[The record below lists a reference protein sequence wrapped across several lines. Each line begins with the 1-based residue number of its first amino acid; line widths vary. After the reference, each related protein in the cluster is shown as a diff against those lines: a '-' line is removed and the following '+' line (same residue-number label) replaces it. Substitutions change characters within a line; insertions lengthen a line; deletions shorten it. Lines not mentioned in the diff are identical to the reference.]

1 MCKPWQ
7 PSCELGN
14 TISGALADQLQHLAD
29 AVNEAEGRLIGA
41 IGSLW
46 VSIPTPGLSNSSDR
60 PVTDLG
66 HAPNAGHLTTLLGYA
81 QWIGLVLAI
90 LSLVILGAII
100 ASRMRAGEAMGQV
113 GKIGWVLGGVIL
125 IAGGG
130 SLASRL
136 LSHRPT
142 HVDSTAAFLQGSLWY
157 ITITVAT
164 ASVIFAGIRMAWTMR
179 AEPGQELL
187 PSLITMLVVIGC
199 GVSIINL
206 LVTASDSFAVWILN
220 ASMDCHVQDSACFGQ
235 NIVAI
240 LALSKLRGG
249 AVLVVIFVGVIAFF
263 VGLMQI
269 VLLVAR
275 SGMLVLMAGILPTA
289 GAATNTAMGKNWFG
303 KLTAW
308 TVALMLY
315 KPAAAVV
322 YAAAFRLVGA
332 SGFAAG
338 DKTGIV
344 RVLSGLCLMALA
356 AFALPAL
363 MKFVTPM
370 VSAVGAGAGGA
381 AAGALAGAA
390 ASGAIEVASRIGR
403 SSTAGAD
410 QGADTGSGGPPG
422 RNGPDSEG
430 PSDGGPGEGP
440 AGSDAGA
447 GGHPGA
453 DVDSGSAE
461 GGSGVGIPGSGSA
474 TVADAGGAAESA
486 GDATAGSASEGA
498 AAASSGSASA
508 GSTAAGSTAA
518 GGSTAAAAAA
528 AGPAA
533 IAIEGAKAAKKV
545 YDAVDD
551 TAKGVAADTTGEGD
565 GPGDN

>member
-7 PSCELGN
+7 PSCYLGN

-29 AVNEAEGRLIGA
+29 AVNEAEGRMIGA

-46 VSIPTPGLSNSSDR
+46 VSIPTPRLSNSSDR
-60 PVTDLG
+60 PVKDLG
-66 HAPNAGHLTTLLGYA
+66 HAPNAAHLTTLLGYA
-81 QWIGLVLAI
+81 QWIGLVVAI
-90 LSLVILGAII
+90 LSLVILGAVI
-100 ASRMRAGEAMGQV
+100 ASRMRAGEAMAQV

-130 SLASRL
+130 SMVSRL

-157 ITITVAT
+157 ITIIVAM

-187 PSLITMLVVIGC
+187 RSLITMMVVIGC
-199 GVSIINL
+199 GISIINL

-235 NIVAI
+235 NIVTI
-240 LALSKLRGG
+240 LDLSQFAGG
-249 AVLVVIFVGVIAFF
+249 AVLVVIFVGIVAFF
-263 VGLMQI
+263 VGLLQI

-289 GAATNTAMGKNWFG
+289 GAATNTEMGKNWFG

-338 DKTGIV
+338 DRTGIV

-370 VSAVGAGAGGA
+370 VSAVGSGAGGA

-390 ASGAIEVASRIGR
+390 ASGAMEVGSRIG
-403 SSTAGAD
+403 GV
-410 QGADTGSGGPPG
+410 GGVDTGGSGPPG
-422 RNGPDSEG
+422 QS
-430 PSDGGPGEGP
+430 GPGGEAPGAGSATSAGP
-440 AGSDAGA
+440 GGSDAGA
-447 GGHPGA
+447 AGA
-453 DVDSGSAE
+453 DGYAGTGAGTGPEGGGRPAESGSQPGGGELGA
-461 GGSGVGIPGSGSA
+461 GSGA
-474 TVADAGGAAESA
+474 ADAGGTADASSA
-486 GDATAGSASEGA
+486 TDGA
-498 AAASSGSASA
+498 IAASTA
-508 GSTAAGSTAA
+508 GSTAAE
-518 GGSTAAAAAA
+518 GSTAAAEAAT
-528 AGPAA
+528 GPGA
-533 IAIEGAKAAKKV
+533 IAIEGANAAKKAS
-545 YDAVDD
+545 DAIDES
-551 TAKGVAADTTGEGD
+551 AKGVAADTTGEGD
-565 GPGDN
+565 GPSGS

>member
-7 PSCELGN
+7 PSCYLGN

-29 AVNEAEGRLIGA
+29 AVNEAEGRMIGA

-46 VSIPTPGLSNSSDR
+46 VSIPTPSLSNSSDR
-60 PVTDLG
+60 PVEDLG
-66 HAPNAGHLTTLLGYA
+66 HAPNAVHLSTLLGYA

-100 ASRMRAGEAMGQV
+100 ASRMRAGEAMAQV

-130 SLASRL
+130 SMVSRL
-136 LSHRPT
+136 LRHRPT

-157 ITITVAT
+157 ITITVAM

-179 AEPGQELL
+179 AEPGHELL
-187 PSLITMLVVIGC
+187 RSLITMMVVIGC
-199 GVSIINL
+199 GISIINL

-235 NIVAI
+235 NIVTI
-240 LALSKLRGG
+240 LDLSQFAGG
-249 AVLVVIFVGVIAFF
+249 AVLVVIFVGIVAFF
-263 VGLMQI
+263 VGLLQI

-289 GAATNTAMGKNWFG
+289 GAATNTEMGKNWFG

-370 VSAVGAGAGGA
+370 VSAVGAGSGGA

-390 ASGAIEVASRIGR
+390 ASGAIEVASRISG
-403 SSTAGAD
+403 SSGAGAYAS
-410 QGADTGSGGPPG
+410 GFDTGSSGPPG
-422 RNGPDSEG
+422 TSGPGGEAPGDGPATSEG
-430 PSDGGPGEGP
+430 PP
-440 AGSDAGA
+440 GSDAGA
-447 GGHPGA
+447 GGPSGQSGADPGA
-453 DVDSGSAE
+453 DSGSAGAGSQPGGGE
-461 GGSGVGIPGSGSA
+461 RGNGSG
-474 TVADAGGAAESA
+474 VADAGG
-486 GDATAGSASEGA
+486 TAGASTSATDGA
-498 AAASSGSASA
+498 SAASTA
-508 GSTAAGSTAA
+508 GSTAAEGSAVAA
-518 GGSTAAAAAA
+518 EAAT
-528 AGPAA
+528 GPGA
-533 IAIEGAKAAKKV
+533 IAIEGAKAAKKA

-565 GPGDN
+565 GPSGS